1 VSYSEQPVVFFS
13 DILHPEKGCRVGRT
27 PIKNAM
33 NWKSQDWIEHS
44 AFGLGRVNEDR
55 GDRLDIEFVASGA
68 KTILKSTDLK
78 PALSPS
84 PDFKFP
90 REKNKSRTPR
100 FKVERPPRRPP
111 LDFNHL
117 VEGFPRFFDGGF
129 ESKDFEDR
137 ERKYK
142 TEAAN
147 QLKDKLGKDAF
158 ESLLRDGK
166 YAEVCH
172 IAKDILDTNLAFKIE
187 KVKFSDGVKSV
198 EKHNL
203 FANALYDL
211 LHGSSEMEAR
221 FTKFSRVL
229 SEIGANNWPIA
240 TYFQFLAS
248 DGRWMFMKPSAMK
261 RMADSLKIALNYKA
275 QPNWLTYLKL
285 QELANRV
292 DLELRNRNLS
302 PRSGID
308 VQGFVWT
315 SIQIEEGQYGKTAP
329 PSNGN

>member
-1 VSYSEQPVVFFS
+1 
-13 DILHPEKGCRVGRT
+13 
-27 PIKNAM
+27 M
-33 NWKSQDWIEHS
+33 NWKSQDWIEHAS
-44 AFGLGRVNEDR
+44 FGLGRVNENR
-55 GDRLDIEFVASGA
+55 GDRLDIEFIDSGA
-68 KTILKSTDLK
+68 KTILRTTELK
-78 PALSPS
+78 PANPPS
-84 PDFKFP
+84 LDFRFP
-90 REKNKSRTPR
+90 RDKRKSRIPQ

-111 LDFNHL
+111 LDFDHL
-117 VEGFPRFFDGGF
+117 VERFLRFFDGGF

-142 TEAAN
+142 ADAAN
-147 QLKDKLGKDAF
+147 ELRNKLGKDAF

-172 IAKDILDTNLAFKIE
+172 IAKDILDTNLVFKIE
-187 KVKFSDGVKSV
+187 KVKFSDGIKSG
-198 EKHNL
+198 EKHNP

-211 LHGSSEMEAR
+211 LYGSAEMEEAY
-221 FTKFSRVL
+221 FTKFCDVL
-229 SEIGANNWPIA
+229 SEMGANKWTVA

-248 DGRWMFMKPSAMK
+248 DGKCMFMKPSAMK
-261 RMADSLKIALNYKA
+261 RMADSLNISLNYKA

-308 VQGFVWT
+308 VQGFIWT
-315 SIQIEEGQYGKTAP
+315 SIQIEEGKYGKTAP

>member
-1 VSYSEQPVVFFS
+1 MVERQS
-13 DILHPEKGCRVGRT
+13 RT
-27 PIKNAM
+27 AM
-33 NWKSQDWIEHS
+33 NWKSRDWLEHS

-55 GDRLDIEFVASGA
+55 GDRLDIEFVTSGA

-90 REKNKSRTPR
+90 REMNKSRTPR
-100 FKVERPPRRPP
+100 LKVERPPRRPP

-117 VEGFPRFFDGGF
+117 VECFLRFFDGGF

-142 TEAAN
+142 ADAAN
-147 QLKDKLGKDAF
+147 ELKDKLGKDAF

-172 IAKDILDTNLAFKIE
+172 IAKDILDTNLVFKIE
-187 KVKFSDGVKSV
+187 KVKFSDGIKSV
-198 EKHNL
+198 EKHNP

-211 LHGSSEMEAR
+211 LYGSAEMEEAH
-221 FTKFSRVL
+221 FTKFCDVL
-229 SEIGANNWPIA
+229 SEMGANKWTVA

-248 DGRWMFMKPSAMK
+248 DGRCMFMKPSAMK

-308 VQGFVWT
+308 VQGFIWT
-315 SIQIEEGQYGKTAP
+315 AIQIEEGKYGKTAP
-329 PSNGN
+329 PSKGNKSEGSRDALNEVPSKPSALA